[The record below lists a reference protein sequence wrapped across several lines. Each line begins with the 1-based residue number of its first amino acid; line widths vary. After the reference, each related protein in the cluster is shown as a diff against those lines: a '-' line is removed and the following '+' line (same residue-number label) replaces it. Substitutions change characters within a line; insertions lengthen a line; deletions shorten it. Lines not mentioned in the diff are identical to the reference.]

1 VIKNSLLTLVLM
13 ISFNANAWWDTGHE
27 MVCSE
32 AYDLLSPAA
41 KKAVDPLSEAE
52 GSFGRS
58 CLWADWVK
66 RERKDTRDWHYIN
79 LSDDQQDVS
88 LARCPENG
96 CLIQA
101 FHDQVKVLKNSQTSF
116 LQKQEALWFI
126 GHFVGDIH
134 QPMHVG
140 YPEDLGGNRHQLE
153 LVDGTKTNM
162 HKVWDGQIIEYVES
176 KIGKKNFH
184 LGVKNKIK
192 IFLDLE
198 HSPEIENW
206 AQESR
211 DIAMSDSV
219 GYKGAV
225 LKVTSNEYM
234 EIHGSIVQDRIALGA
249 IRLSNT
255 LNSIFDNK
263 D

>member
-1 VIKNSLLTLVLM
+1 MIKNSLLTLVFM
-13 ISFNANAWWDTGHE
+13 VSFNANAWGDTGHE

-32 AYDLLSPAA
+32 AYNLLSPAA

-52 GSFGRS
+52 SSFGRS

-88 LARCPENG
+88 EVRCPENG

-140 YPEDLGGNRHQLE
+140 YPEDLGGNRHQLK
-153 LVDGTKTNM
+153 LADGTKTNM

-219 GYKGAV
+219 GYRGTL
-225 LKVTSNEYM
+225 LKVASKEYM
-234 EIHGSIVQDRIALGA
+234 ETHGSIVQDRIALGA

-255 LNSIFDNK
+255 LNSIFDNE

>member
-1 VIKNSLLTLVLM
+1 MIKNSLLTLVLM

-32 AYDLLSPAA
+32 AYNLLSPAA
-41 KKAVDPLSEAE
+41 KKAVDPLSKAE

>member
-1 VIKNSLLTLVLM
+1 MIKNSLLALVLM

-32 AYDLLSPAA
+32 AYNLLSPAA

-88 LARCPENG
+88 EARCPENG

-153 LVDGTKTNM
+153 LADGTKTNM
-162 HKVWDGQIIEYVES
+162 HKVWDGQIIEHIES
-176 KIGKKNFH
+176 KIGVEEFRIQVQKKIQLFVDQPQSTH
-184 LGVKNKIK
+184 
-192 IFLDLE
+192 
-198 HSPEIENW
+198 IEDW

-211 DIAMSDSV
+211 NIAMKDSV
-219 GYKGAV
+219 GYRGNS
-225 LKVTSNEYM
+225 LKVASSEYM
-234 EIHGSIVQDRIALGA
+234 KAHGEITQDRIALGA
-249 IRLSNT
+249 IRLSVL
-255 LNSIFDNK
+255 LNSIFHPK
-263 D
+263 K

>member
-1 VIKNSLLTLVLM
+1 MIKNSLLALVLM

-32 AYDLLSPAA
+32 AYNLLSPAA
-41 KKAVDPLSEAE
+41 KKVVDSLSEAE

-66 RERKDTRDWHYIN
+66 RERRDTRAWHYIN
-79 LSDDQQDVS
+79 LSDDEQDVS
-88 LARCPENG
+88 EVRCPENG

-134 QPMHVG
+134 QPMHAG

-153 LVDGTKTNM
+153 LANGTKTNM
-162 HKVWDGQIIEYVES
+162 HKVWDGQIIEYIES
-176 KIGKKNFH
+176 KNGKKNFH
-184 LGVKNKIK
+184 LAVKNKIRN
-192 IFLDLE
+192 FLDQE
-198 HSPEIENW
+198 HSPKIENW

-219 GYKGAV
+219 GYRGMR
-225 LKVTSNEYM
+225 LKVASNEYM
-234 EIHGSIVQDRIALGA
+234 ETHGSIVEDRIALGA

-255 LNSIFDNK
+255 LNSIFDNE

>member
-1 VIKNSLLTLVLM
+1 MIKNSLLALVFI
-13 ISFNANAWWDTGHE
+13 ISFNISAWWDTGHE

-32 AYDLLSPAA
+32 AYNLLSPAA
-41 KKAVDPLSEAE
+41 KKAVDPLVEAE
-52 GSFGRS
+52 GTFARS

-66 RERKDTRDWHYIN
+66 RERRDTRDWHYIN
-79 LSDDQQDVS
+79 LSDDQQDVFDV
-88 LARCPENG
+88 RCPENG
-96 CLIQA
+96 CLIKA
-101 FHDQVKVLKNSQTSF
+101 FYDQVNILKNTNTSF

-134 QPMHVG
+134 QPMHAG

-153 LVDGTKTNM
+153 LADGTKTNM
-162 HKVWDGQIIEYVES
+162 HKVWDGQIIEHVET

-184 LGVKNKIK
+184 LAVKNKIK
-192 IFLDLE
+192 LFLDQE
-198 HSPEIENW
+198 HSSQIENW

-219 GYKGAV
+219 GYRGSV

-234 EIHGSIVQDRIALGA
+234 DRHGPVVQDRIALGA

-255 LNSIFDNK
+255 LNSIFNTEN
-263 D
+263 

>member
-1 VIKNSLLTLVLM
+1 MIKNSLLTLVLM

-32 AYDLLSPAA
+32 AYNLLSPAA
-41 KKAVDPLSEAE
+41 KKAVDPLSEVE
-52 GSFGRS
+52 GSFERS

-66 RERKDTRDWHYIN
+66 RERRETGNWHYIN

-88 LARCPENG
+88 EVRCPENG

-101 FHDQVKVLKNSQTSF
+101 FHDQVKILRNSQASF

-134 QPMHVG
+134 QPMHAG

-153 LVDGTKTNM
+153 LPNGTKTNM

-184 LGVKNKIK
+184 LAVKNKIK
-192 IFLDLE
+192 NFLNQE
-198 HSPEIENW
+198 HSPKIENW

-211 DIAMSDSV
+211 DIAMSNSV
-219 GYKGAV
+219 GYRGAV
-225 LKVTSNEYM
+225 LKVASNDYM
-234 EIHGSIVQDRIALGA
+234 ETHGPIVQDRIALGA

-255 LNSIFDNK
+255 LNSIFDNE

>member
-1 VIKNSLLTLVLM
+1 MIKNSLLTLVFM
-13 ISFNANAWWDTGHE
+13 VSFNANAWWDTGHE

-32 AYDLLSPAA
+32 AYNLLSPAA
-41 KKAVDPLSEAE
+41 KKVVDPLSEAE

-88 LARCPENG
+88 EARCPENG

-101 FHDQVKVLKNSQTSF
+101 FHDQVKVLKNLQTSF

-153 LVDGTKTNM
+153 LADGTKTNM

-211 DIAMSDSV
+211 DIAMSNSV
-219 GYKGAV
+219 KYKGAV

-234 EIHGSIVQDRIALGA
+234 ETHGSIVQDRIALGA

-255 LNSIFDNK
+255 LNSIFDNQ

>member
-1 VIKNSLLTLVLM
+1 MIKNSLLTLVFM
-13 ISFNANAWWDTGHE
+13 VSFNANAWWDTGHE

-32 AYDLLSPAA
+32 AYNLLSPAA

-88 LARCPENG
+88 EARCPENG

-101 FHDQVKVLKNSQTSF
+101 FHDQVKILKNSQTSF

-153 LVDGTKTNM
+153 LADGTKTNM
-162 HKVWDGQIIEYVES
+162 HKVCDCQIIEYVES

-192 IFLDLE
+192 IFLNLE

-234 EIHGSIVQDRIALGA
+234 ETHGPIVQDRIALGA

>member
-1 VIKNSLLTLVLM
+1 MIKNSLLALVLM

-32 AYDLLSPAA
+32 AYNLLSPVA

-66 RERKDTRDWHYIN
+66 RERRETGNWHYIN
-79 LSDDQQDVS
+79 LPDDQQDVS
-88 LARCPENG
+88 EARCPENG

-101 FHDQVKVLKNSQTSF
+101 FHDQVKILKNSQTSF

-153 LVDGTKTNM
+153 LADGTKTNM

-211 DIAMSDSV
+211 DIAMSNSV

-234 EIHGSIVQDRIALGA
+234 ETHGPIVQDRIALGA